1 MRLDPNQPPD
11 QAMSACPTTTA
22 HNNVCV
28 PLLVHGKPEC
38 CLIANAEPPED
49 NNNNSQDCGQEA
61 EFLRGGTS
69 NRPKNYLISGI
80 LGSRREDWFASR
92 AKPACRRRR
101 RRRRGDLCRWPHAM
115 QSSFVIYNRIS
126 FRSTVLGPGG
136 VLKRVR
142 ASSQSEQSMV
152 DPIMGSMVFWFLGLE
167 VDGWWQRRN
176 NWRKHRINKNKPRRN
191 GTGLCKITTH
201 TAENTTF

>member
-1 MRLDPNQPPD
+1 MLLIFCDPTQTTRPD
-11 QAMSACPTTTA
+11 QAMSACQTTTA

-38 CLIANAEPPED
+38 CLIANAEQPPKTTTTTAKTVDKKQNFWE
-49 NNNNSQDCGQEA
+49 
-61 EFLRGGTS
+61 GGS

-101 RRRRGDLCRWPHAM
+101 KRRRRGDLCRWPHAM

-126 FRSTVLGPGG
+126 FRSTILGPGG

-142 ASSQSEQSMV
+142 ASSQSRVGIQ
-152 DPIMGSMVFWFLGLE
+152 
-167 VDGWWQRRN
+167 
-176 NWRKHRINKNKPRRN
+176 
-191 GTGLCKITTH
+191 
-201 TAENTTF
+201 

>member
-1 MRLDPNQPPD
+1 
-11 QAMSACPTTTA
+11 MSACQTTTA

-28 PLLVHGKPEC
+28 PLLFHGKPEC

-61 EFLRGGTS
+61 EFLGGGTS

-80 LGSRREDWFASR
+80 LGSRKEDWFASR
-92 AKPACRRRR
+92 AKPACRRRRR

-136 VLKRVR
+136 VLKRVP
-142 ASSQSEQSMV
+142 SKQSVRVEYGGSNNGEHGLLVLGAGSGWMV
-152 DPIMGSMVFWFLGLE
+152 AAAKQLTKTS
-167 VDGWWQRRN
+167 
-176 NWRKHRINKNKPRRN
+176 NK
-191 GTGLCKITTH
+191 
-201 TAENTTF
+201 